1 MGLSQKI
8 KMFTIRFFSVPVV
21 TRFKE
26 NCHVVSLL
34 ATRIPSAA
42 WAVGQSSWG
51 LANEWFFF
59 PLPLPE
65 LRLYALLTDS
75 DEGVWFASVREWY
88 PSSEHSRS
96 IIRTRMLIISS

>member
-21 TRFKE
+21 TRFKG
-26 NCHVVSLL
+26 NSHVVSLL

-51 LANEWFFF
+51 LANEGFFF
-59 PLPLPE
+59 P
-65 LRLYALLTDS
+65 
-75 DEGVWFASVREWY
+75 Y
-88 PSSEHSRS
+88 PSQSCDCMRCSLTVTKEFGLHLSVSGTPVVR
-96 IIRTRMLIISS
+96 IHGL